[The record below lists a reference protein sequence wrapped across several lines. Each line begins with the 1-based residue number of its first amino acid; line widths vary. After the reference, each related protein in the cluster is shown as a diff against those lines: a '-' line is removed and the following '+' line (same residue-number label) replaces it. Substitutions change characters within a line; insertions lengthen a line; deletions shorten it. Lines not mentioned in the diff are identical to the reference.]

1 MTKRDRYLQAYRPEV
16 LAEEAEYLRS
26 WPESDVWWQAQPA
39 SDPLTVDGF
48 DTAVARFELQRRER
62 EAAAWEKETRESHA
76 AFEQSWGRLEAA
88 FTAIADREQA
98 RRQFDADQV
107 RRRNHAI
114 KTQQEVAR
122 QERHDH
128 IYRMLGES

>member
-1 MTKRDRYLQAYRPEV
+1 MPKNDRYLRAYRPEV

-39 SDPLTVDGF
+39 SDPLTIDGF
-48 DTAVARFELQRRER
+48 DTAVARFELQRREK

-76 AFEQSWGRLEAA
+76 AFEQSWSRLENG
-88 FTAIADREQA
+88 FNAIAAREA
-98 RRQFDADQV
+98 ERRQFAADQE
-107 RRRNHAI
+107 RRRKHAI